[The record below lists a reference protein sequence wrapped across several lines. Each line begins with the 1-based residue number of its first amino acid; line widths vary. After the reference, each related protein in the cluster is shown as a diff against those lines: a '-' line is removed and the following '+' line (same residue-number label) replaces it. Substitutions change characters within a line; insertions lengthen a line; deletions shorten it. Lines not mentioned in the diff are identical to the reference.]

1 MEDRW
6 AVGQESPN
14 GAAVLGVFDGHG
26 GAKVS
31 QHLAERLPS
40 DLLSALRGGPADVA
54 DAIRAVFLATDAEIV
69 RDDLATGAPRS
80 NRVPGPGSTAAVAL
94 LQADGAALWLA
105 NVGDARA
112 VLVDENGTLLAQT
125 ADQTPSVPEERARLI
140 ALGGFV
146 MHDPLAGKPRAAGIL
161 AISRAFGNAGLKPF
175 VNAEPA
181 VLRVPLPRCACT
193 LLVASDGLFDVLS
206 SAEAVRNLHAR
217 ARAPAATL
225 AMRAK
230 AHERASDNITALV
243 CTIGAAAE
251 EATQPLPATQP
262 PDVVQASGGGG
273 AAAAAESPTVRSQSP
288 VGAASAT
295 APQQCSK
302 RKLGAMLGAAAALPS
317 PAATAVL
324 PAA

>member
-1 MEDRW
+1 
-6 AVGQESPN
+6 
-14 GAAVLGVFDGHG
+14 VLAVFDGHG

-31 QHLAERLPS
+31 QHLAEHLPS
-40 DLLSALRGGPADVA
+40 ALLSALRGGREDIE
-54 DAIRAVFLATDAEIV
+54 DAIRACFLAADVDIV

-80 NRVPGPGSTAAVAL
+80 NRVPGPGSTAAVAVL
-94 LQADGAALWLA
+94 ERGGGALWLA

-112 VLVDENGTLLAQT
+112 VLVDEDGTLLAQT

-140 ALGGFV
+140 ALGGTV
-146 MHDPLAGKPRAAGIL
+146 THDLMAGKPRAAGIL

-181 VLRVPLPRCACT
+181 VTRVPLPRCACT

-206 SAEAVRNLHAR
+206 SAEAVRNLHGR

-225 AMRAK
+225 ALRAK

-243 CTIGAAAE
+243 LHIGAAAE

-262 PDVVQASGGGG
+262 PDVVAVAVAPGGDG
-273 AAAAAESPTVRSQSP
+273 AGAAAESPAVPSQSP
-288 VGAASAT
+288 VPPVGAATVLHS
-295 APQQCSK
+295 SK
-302 RKLGAMLGAAAALPS
+302 RKLSAMLGAAAAP
-317 PAATAVL
+317 ATAVL
-324 PAA
+324 HAA